1 MVAALLACQIQQAP
15 PADADNLELAVP
27 APGLFLPAYPAV
39 IPPVAVQ
46 LLIVCVCVFAVK
58 HVCT

>member
-39 IPPVAVQ
+39 IPAP
-46 LLIVCVCVFAVK
+46 
-58 HVCT
+58 